1 MSDARPAK
9 DERTRGLLRAAGAID
24 ERPPFDISRGAVA
37 RLRGR
42 RRFVSNVNELVR
54 IFNHFVLGI
63 SAILGS
69 PPEDREKPRE

>member
-1 MSDARPAK
+1 MSDSQPSNDA
-9 DERTRGLLRAAGAID
+9 RTREILRAAGAVD
-24 ERPPFDISRGAVA
+24 ERPPFDISRAAVA

-42 RRFVSNVNELVR
+42 RRFVGNVNELVR